1 MHRRSFLLFGAG
13 AGLYAGP
20 LEDRIRRIEQRWLP
34 VTSMAGDRVPAVSM
48 AVFHDGQIEW
58 ARAYGVA
65 TTTGT
70 LFQAASLSKP
80 LAAMAALH
88 MAQHGN
94 FGLDDNVN
102 TKLKSWQVPDNE
114 FTATAK
120 VTVRGI
126 LSHTAG
132 LTVPSFPGYDE
143 DDEVPSVLEIL
154 DGKLP
159 ARTLPV
165 RVSQPP
171 GAQFLYSGGG
181 YTVLQ
186 VLLEDRFGKAFP
198 ELMRRIVLQRLSLY
212 TSTFE
217 QPLPAESAARA
228 AVGFHQNGRS
238 YTGGWHTY
246 PELAAAGLWTTPID
260 LAKFALEVQN
270 TLAGKS
276 AKVLE
281 KSAAALMVTP
291 HLGAYGLGV
300 ETRPGW
306 FGPGGANAGYRCRLW
321 AARDGSH
328 GAAVMTNS
336 DNGAKLVDRIFAAIA
351 AESSWPAGLA

>member
-1 MHRRSFLLFGAG
+1 MRRRSFLLFGAG

-34 VTSMAGDRVPAVSM
+34 VTSMAGERVPAVSI
-48 AVFHDGQIEW
+48 AVFRDGHIEW

-70 LFQAASLSKP
+70 LFQAASVSKP

-94 FGLDDNVN
+94 FTLDEDVN
-102 TKLKSWQVPDNE
+102 AKLKSWQVPDSE
-114 FTATAK
+114 FTASAK
-120 VTVRGI
+120 VTVRGL

-132 LTVPSFPGYDE
+132 LTVHGFPGYDE
-143 DDEVPSVLEIL
+143 DDDVPSVLEIL

-165 RVSQPP
+165 RVDQPP
-171 GAQFLYSGGG
+171 GTKFRYSGGG

-228 AVGFHQNGRS
+228 AVGFHENGRS

-246 PELAAAGLWTTPID
+246 PEMAAAGLWTTPID
-260 LAKFALEVQN
+260 LAKFAIEVQHA
-270 TLAGKS
+270 LAGKS
-276 AKVLE
+276 NKVIE
-281 KSAAALMVTP
+281 KSSAELMVTP
-291 HLGAYGLGV
+291 HVGPYGLGF
-300 ETRPGW
+300 ETLPGW
-306 FGPGGANAGYRCRLW
+306 FGHGGANAGYRCRLW
-321 AARDGSH
+321 AATDGSH

-336 DNGAKLVDRIFAAIA
+336 DNGALLVKRIFAAIA
-351 AESSWPAGLA
+351 AESAWPPGLT